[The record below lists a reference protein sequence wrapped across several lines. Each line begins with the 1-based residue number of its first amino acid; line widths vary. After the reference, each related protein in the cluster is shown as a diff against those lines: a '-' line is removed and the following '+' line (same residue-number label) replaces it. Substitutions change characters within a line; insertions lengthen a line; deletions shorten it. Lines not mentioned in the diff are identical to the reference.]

1 MIIKRNI
8 NVRNSNIRIYVY
20 LYNVYTMK
28 YGVSVQILE
37 YKNKTSSRV
46 NRDMMKTLFLHKN

>member
-8 NVRNSNIRIYVY
+8 NVRNIRIYVY

-28 YGVSVQILE
+28 YEVSVQILE